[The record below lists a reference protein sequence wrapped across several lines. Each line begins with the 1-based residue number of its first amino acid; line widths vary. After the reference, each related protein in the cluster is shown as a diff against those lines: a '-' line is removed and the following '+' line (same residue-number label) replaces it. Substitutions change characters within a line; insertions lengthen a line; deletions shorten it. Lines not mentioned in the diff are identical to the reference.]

1 MKLLKDKVNSGVEI
15 NYPLGK
21 IRDDSGDG
29 LSGSQVDAEFMND
42 YVQFMEKMFSDS
54 GLTANGNPDNEAN
67 GYQLFEAFKV
77 SLRKNK
83 GFYIGHFKLTQ
94 SGTDAPSSSNTYI
107 NDLGATITYQ
117 YFSTGFTRIRLVK
130 TGLLAS
136 KVSAEFNTLD
146 RDLAGAPLRDAN
158 VEGIIQD
165 GTNNVLILIYNR
177 QINGVSIGSLINGYE
192 GILKIT
198 IYD

>member
-1 MKLLKDKVNSGVEI
+1 MKLLVNKVNSSSDA

-29 LSGSQVDAEFMND
+29 ISGSQVNAEFMND

-54 GLTANGNPDNEAN
+54 GLTANGNPDNGTN

-83 GFYIGHFKLTQ
+83 GFLIGNFYITQ
-94 SGTDAPSSSNTYI
+94 SSTSAPSLGNTYM
-107 NDLGATITYQ
+107 NELGATISYL
-117 YFSTGFTRIRLVK
+117 YDSTGSTRIRLVK
-130 TGLLAS
+130 TGLLSA
-136 KVSAEFNTLD
+136 KVSAEFNTWD
-146 RDLAGAPLRDAN
+146 RNLAGAPLRDAN
-158 VEGIIQD
+158 VEVILQNGANTVDIVII
-165 GTNNVLILIYNR
+165 NR
-177 QINGVSIGSLINGYE
+177 QISGASIGTVINDYE
-192 GILKIT
+192 GILKIN

>member
-42 YVQFMEKMFSDS
+42 YVQFMEKLFADS
-54 GLTANGNPDNEAN
+54 GLTANGDPDNGTN

-83 GFYIGHFKLTQ
+83 GFYIGHFYLTQ
-94 SGTDAPSSSNTYI
+94 SGTSAPSNGNTYI
-107 NDLGATITYQ
+107 NELGATITYQ
-117 YFSTGFTRIRLVK
+117 YDSTGATRIKLNK
-130 TGLLAS
+130 TGLLSA
-136 KVSAEFNTLD
+136 KVSAEFNMWD
-146 RDLAGAPLRDAN
+146 RNLAGLPLRDAN
-158 VEGIIQD
+158 VEAILQNGS
-165 GTNNVLILIYNR
+165 NNVEIIIINR
-177 QINGVSIGSLINGYE
+177 QISGASIGSPINDYE